1 MSSGVSSPSRC
12 QCLCLGECSLPY
24 YPAGKPL
31 DHSLQFD
38 AELVEGVIARMNRGK
53 AAGLD
58 GVTAE
63 HLQYCHSLLPCV
75 LAKLFNLMIA
85 IGHVPARFGHSYMVP
100 LLKSGVK
107 LC

>member
-1 MSSGVSSPSRC
+1 
-12 QCLCLGECSLPY
+12 
-24 YPAGKPL
+24 
-31 DHSLQFD
+31 
-38 AELVEGVIARMNRGK
+38 MNRVK

-85 IGHVPARFGHSYMVP
+85 IGHVPARFGHDPSPKMESTVM
-100 LLKSGVK
+100 LIL
-107 LC
+107 